1 MVAGRTLRSPAP
13 APARAV
19 RDAPPA
25 RPWTPPPRVLAL
37 HPDRRGQDLVRDPEG
52 IHQGAGLLADL
63 VAEPV
68 DLARDRLAARPG
80 EPSVLLEEAAVG
92 LDLIQRIEVAYE
104 PQRRAQRVVLARVDR
119 GGERLQDHALGM
131 DAGRVD
137 GVVLDGAEDLERIKA
152 LVEPALEAPRDRRR
166 DVTLAQRN
174 SSIW

>member
-25 RPWTPPPRVLAL
+25 LCVTPRLRGHGRRRPRVLAL

-104 PQRRAQRVVLARVDR
+104 PQRPAQRVVLARVDR
-119 GGERLQDHALGM
+119 GGERLPDHALGM
-131 DAGRVD
+131 DAGRV
-137 GVVLDGAEDLERIKA
+137 GGGVLDGAG
-152 LVEPALEAPRDRRR
+152 
-166 DVTLAQRN
+166 DV
-174 SSIW
+174 